1 MEAQGTFFLKRTSD
15 EDMLCN
21 FALRSLTYEPILDI
35 TICSTATVTKEGQT
49 LAFIAICTD
58 EHKWQ
63 APQDLFYD
71 IFSFVMEK
79 NLTII
84 SVF

>member
-1 MEAQGTFFLKRTSD
+1 MELRGPFFSRGPAMKICYAISPCTL
-15 EDMLCN
+15 
-21 FALRSLTYEPILDI
+21 SL
-35 TICSTATVTKEGQT
+35 TICSTAKEGQT

-71 IFSFVMEK
+71 TFSFVMET
-79 NLTII
+79 NPTII